1 MALIKRDLLHIWH
14 PCSQMKDYEKWP
26 LLEIR
31 RAYGSYLELADGTML
46 IDAISSWW
54 SKSLGHGHSRLK
66 TALLRQVEQYEHV
79 ILANTCQEVLVELSE
94 RLALLCPKLNK
105 VFYASEGSSAV
116 EIAVKMSLHS
126 RKILGS
132 KKQARNQ
139 IMALQNAYHGETLLA
154 LSLSDVGIY
163 KKPYQDWLM
172 PVIFLQNIPY
182 VLSEA
187 DPLWQDCSSVWP
199 NIENQLNQY
208 ADTLSTIIV
217 EPIVQGAGGML
228 IYSQDFLKR
237 LRFWTLEHDIHLI
250 CDEIMTGIG
259 RTGHMLACQ
268 HAGIIP
274 EFICLGKGLT
284 SGWLPMSVVLTTE
297 NIYQLFYDDYETG
310 KSFLHS
316 HTFSGNAL
324 AAAIALETLNIIAE
338 EKICEKV
345 LERQGLLTQFMLEV
359 ASETQRLTQI
369 RCIGAVAAAE
379 LILEAHQK
387 SQRVGYQVF
396 QNAIK
401 LGAFLRPVGN
411 TIYWL
416 PPLNIETEILYK
428 LKDITI
434 KAIMGAI

>member
-1 MALIKRDLLHIWH
+1 
-14 PCSQMKDYEKWP
+14 
-26 LLEIR
+26 
-31 RAYGSYLELADGTML
+31 
-46 IDAISSWW
+46 
-54 SKSLGHGHSRLK
+54 
-66 TALLRQVEQYEHV
+66 
-79 ILANTCQEVLVELSE
+79 
-94 RLALLCPKLNK
+94 
-105 VFYASEGSSAV
+105 
-116 EIAVKMSLHS
+116 
-126 RKILGS
+126 
-132 KKQARNQ
+132 
-139 IMALQNAYHGETLLA
+139 
-154 LSLSDVGIY
+154 
-163 KKPYQDWLM
+163 
-172 PVIFLQNIPY
+172 
-182 VLSEA
+182 
-187 DPLWQDCSSVWP
+187 
-199 NIENQLNQY
+199 
-208 ADTLSTIIV
+208 
-217 EPIVQGAGGML
+217 
-228 IYSQDFLKR
+228 
-237 LRFWTLEHDIHLI
+237 
-250 CDEIMTGIG
+250 
-259 RTGHMLACQ
+259 
-268 HAGIIP
+268 
-274 EFICLGKGLT
+274 
-284 SGWLPMSVVLTTE
+284 MSVVLTTE